1 MYFWSLPENSF
12 VIKEVFMFGNIYW
25 KYILRSVRDKE
36 LVIWTFLFPIL
47 LSTLFYFS
55 IGSIDKAE
63 MFTSIPIAVVADER
77 LKKEIYLEKLLDT
90 LSDGEDAIL
99 EIVQTKDVQEADA
112 LLRDDRVE
120 GFITVENGAPKLYVK
135 ENGIYQ
141 TILKNILNRYIQTK
155 DTVMA
160 VIEKNPASAL
170 EFAKDIRENWEDM
183 GAGIEQLQL
192 SKEMPS
198 STVHYYYALLAMVC
212 LYGGFH
218 GVTIVSSLQANLSPQ
233 GARNT
238 LSPGNRGILF
248 WASYLAALTIQF
260 ICMLGALCYIR
271 FILKINF
278 GSQFGY
284 ALATCLAGSMV
295 GIAFGSL
302 ISMPARWKGGVKVG
316 IVVGVSMI
324 CCFLAG
330 LMVGGLNYQVEEN
343 LPVLAMINPA
353 SRIADAFYCLYYYED
368 HVRYFRDMGIL
379 LVMTAV
385 LLSISIVF
393 ARRKQYES
401 I

>member
-1 MYFWSLPENSF
+1 
-12 VIKEVFMFGNIYW
+12 MFGNIYW

-63 MFTSIPIAVVADER
+63 MFTSIPTAVVADER

-183 GAGIEQLQL
+183 GAGIEQLPAF
-192 SKEMPS
+192 KGNA
-198 STVHYYYALLAMVC
+198 VIDGALLLC
-212 LYGGFH
+212 TSGYGMPVRRFPRRDDCQF
-218 GVTIVSSLQANLSPQ
+218 SSGKPFPAGGPE
-233 GARNT
+233 
-238 LSPGNRGILF
+238 
-248 WASYLAALTIQF
+248 
-260 ICMLGALCYIR
+260 IR
-271 FILKINF
+271 FRPETGEFCSGRPIW
-278 GSQFGY
+278 
-284 ALATCLAGSMV
+284 
-295 GIAFGSL
+295 
-302 ISMPARWKGGVKVG
+302 P
-316 IVVGVSMI
+316 
-324 CCFLAG
+324 
-330 LMVGGLNYQVEEN
+330 
-343 LPVLAMINPA
+343 
-353 SRIADAFYCLYYYED
+353 
-368 HVRYFRDMGIL
+368 H
-379 LVMTAV
+379 
-385 LLSISIVF
+385 
-393 ARRKQYES
+393 
-401 I
+401 